1 MDFRTSGPAF
11 NEPLQILVLRYK
23 EGRAVEIHNQYL
35 LPMNDIEASAT

>member
-35 LPMNDIEASAT
+35 LPMNGIEDSAI